1 MTLVSLI
8 AIYFVVWWV
17 VLFAVLP
24 WGMRTQEE
32 EGDIVL
38 GTTHSAP
45 VRPRL
50 LRKALATSVVAA
62 VVVGAFWLAVEHF
75 GLSLEMLAEH
85 VLPTVQ
91 SR

>member
-1 MTLVSLI
+1 MSIVSLV

-24 WGMRTQEE
+24 FGVRTQDD

-45 VRPRL
+45 TRPHL
-50 LRKALATSVVAA
+50 LKKALATTIVSAIIVF
-62 VVVGAFWLAVEHF
+62 GFWLAVDRYGF
-75 GLSLEMLAEH
+75 DLEMIADLIYP
-85 VLPTVQ
+85 V
-91 SR
+91 R